1 MFSSS
6 PQEIALIVT
15 AVAAAAAALSFWIWM
30 LVDCLLHEPA
40 EGSDK
45 IAWTVVIVVLQL
57 LGALLY
63 FFVRRPRR
71 NTHRGTLPGDSP
83 QDAPSVS

>member
-1 MFSSS
+1 MNTS

-15 AVAAAAAALSFWIWM
+15 AVVAAAAALSFWIWT
-30 LVDCLLHEPA
+30 LVDCLLHESA

-71 NTHRGTLPGDSP
+71 STHRWPSPRDSA
-83 QDAPSVS
+83 QMEGS